1 MKYHRLCELLF
12 KVNCREFSGC
22 PGVRTLSFHCR
33 GLGSI
38 PGGETKIPQASQS
51 SQNKHTNKVNYGTLW
66 ASQVALVVKNL
77 PANAGDIRDAGSIPR
92 SGRSSGGRNG
102 YPLQY
107 SCLESPMDR
116 RAWWATVHG
125 VVKHRTRR
133 KLLSTHLHTRGTL

>member
-77 PANAGDIRDAGSIPR
+77 PANAGDIRDAGSIP
-92 SGRSSGGRNG
+92 G
-102 YPLQY
+102 
-107 SCLESPMDR
+107 LEDS
-116 RAWWATVHG
+116 
-125 VVKHRTRR
+125 
-133 KLLSTHLHTRGTL
+133 L